1 MAKLLTLFTLLPKAH
16 QITLSLLVMLTT
28 IILMFP
34 SEDAQASKQTQL
46 VNPSTDT
53 NSTETNSQY
62 SVPLAFRTPTAPTIA
77 KDDNTEEIAD
87 NIFDNSS
94 LSPQKRNVS
103 DDAVSETADDQAF
116 AQHIAMLQT
125 RPEGMDGVIKELDN
139 QLIKQKEKLAQQ
151 ASSDDYTVEYYEVAK
166 GDTLGGLFSRAGL
179 SAKDVYDITQL
190 PLAKK
195 NLLTIM
201 PGEEIAISKNELG
214 ELKELSYRMDKVSTL
229 VISHSDD
236 KYKEVVNTKK
246 VQSRT
251 SFITATIKSNFW
263 NAAADA
269 GLSGNHIME
278 LANIFGWDVDFALDI
293 RKGDHFSLLFD
304 QEYADGQFLRNGNIL
319 AAEFVN
325 QGERYT
331 AVRYTDGEYYSENG
345 NSMRKAFLRSPVDFK
360 YVSSNF
366 NPRRLHPVTGQIKA
380 HRGVDYVA
388 AIGTPI
394 KAAGKG
400 KVIESGYN
408 QFNGNYVFIKHNETY
423 TTKYL
428 HLTKRKV
435 NRGDTVKQGQVI
447 GTLGKTGRVT
457 GAHLHY
463 EFIVNG
469 VHRNPRTVDLPKSM
483 PINRSEKGKFTSL
496 SKQLMAQLKSNQ
508 QQQLASN

>member
-16 QITLSLLVMLTT
+16 QVTLSLLVILTT
-28 IILMFP
+28 FILMFP
-34 SEDAQASKQTQL
+34 SEDAQASKQSRPVSQSDDKSALETNKRYAVQL
-46 VNPSTDT
+46 AFSTPTPVNNDSSIDQDESTDFISS
-53 NSTETNSQY
+53 NDSENVISAET
-62 SVPLAFRTPTAPTIA
+62 
-77 KDDNTEEIAD
+77 
-87 NIFDNSS
+87 
-94 LSPQKRNVS
+94 S
-103 DDAVSETADDQAF
+103 DDEVF
-116 AQHIAMLQT
+116 AQHLAMLQT
-125 RPEGMDGVIKELDN
+125 STSDIDGMINDIDQQVAT
-139 QLIKQKEKLAQQ
+139 QKTKLKQQ
-151 ASSDDYTVEYYEVAK
+151 AANDGYSVEYYKVVK

-179 SAKDVYDITQL
+179 SPKDVYDITQL

-195 NLLTIM
+195 NLLRIM
-201 PGEEIAISKNELG
+201 PGEEIAISKNAQGEFQELT
-214 ELKELSYRMDKVSTL
+214 YRMDQVSTL
-229 VISHSDD
+229 VISQHNAQY
-236 KYKEVVNTKK
+236 KETVNTKEVVN
-246 VQSRT
+246 RT
-251 SFITATIKSNFW
+251 SFISAKIKSNFW

-319 AAEFVN
+319 AAEFIN

-331 AVRYTDGEYYSENG
+331 AVRYSDGEYYSENG
-345 NSMRKAFLRSPVDFK
+345 SSMRKAFLRSPVDFK

-366 NPRRLHPVTGQIKA
+366 NPRRLHPVTGQVRA

-394 KAAGKG
+394 KSAGKG
-400 KVIESGYN
+400 RVIESSYN
-408 QFNGNYVFIKHNETY
+408 QYNGNYVFIKHNETY

-435 NRGDTVKQGQVI
+435 NRGETVKQGQII

-469 VHRNPRTVDLPKSM
+469 VHRNPRTIDLPKSV
-483 PINRSEKGKFTSL
+483 PIDRREKNKFTAL

>member
-16 QITLSLLVMLTT
+16 QITLSLLVILTT
-28 IILMFP
+28 VILMFP
-34 SEDAQASKQTQL
+34 SEDAQASKQTSL
-46 VNPSTDT
+46 TSSSADK
-53 NSTETNSQY
+53 SAIETHKRY
-62 SVPLAFRTPTAPTIA
+62 DIPLAFRTPTPPG
-77 KDDNTEEIAD
+77 KHSVEQDEPDVL
-87 NIFDNSS
+87 
-94 LSPQKRNVS
+94 LSS
-103 DDAVSETADDQAF
+103 DDSSKLISGETPDDEAF
-116 AQHIAMLQT
+116 AQHLAMLQT
-125 RPEGMDGVIKELDN
+125 STSDIDGMINDIDDQVAAQKALLKQQTANDDN
-139 QLIKQKEKLAQQ
+139 I
-151 ASSDDYTVEYYEVAK
+151 VEYFEVAK

-195 NLLTIM
+195 NLLKIM
-201 PGEEIAISKNELG
+201 PGEEIAISKNEQG
-214 ELKELSYRMDKVSTL
+214 ELQELTYRMDKVSTL
-229 VISHSDD
+229 VISHQNDE
-236 KYKEVVNTKK
+236 YKETVNVKK
-246 VQSRT
+246 VESRT
-251 SFITATIKSNFW
+251 SFIAANIKSNFW

-293 RKGDHFSLLFD
+293 RKGDHFALLFE

-319 AAEFVN
+319 AAEFYN
-325 QGERYT
+325 HGERYT

-345 NSMRKAFLRSPVDFK
+345 SSMRKAFLRSPVDFK

-366 NPRRLHPVTGQIKA
+366 NPRRLHPVTGQVKA

-400 KVIESGYN
+400 KVIESSYN
-408 QFNGNYVFIKHNETY
+408 QYNGNYVFIKHNDTY

-435 NRGDTVKQGQVI
+435 KRGETVKQGQII

-469 VHRNPRTVDLPKSM
+469 VHRNPRTISLPKST
-483 PINRSEKGKFTSL
+483 PIDRKEKNKFTAI

>member
-16 QITLSLLVMLTT
+16 QITLSLLVILTT
-28 IILMFP
+28 FILMFP
-34 SEDAQASKQTQL
+34 SEDAQASKQTRL
-46 VNPSTDT
+46 VSQSADK
-53 NSTETNSQY
+53 SDIETNKRY
-62 SVPLAFRTPTAPTIA
+62 AIPLAFRTPTAPSHNDRIV
-77 KDDNTEEIAD
+77 DDESTDFISNDALASR
-87 NIFDNSS
+87 DNSEDVNS
-94 LSPQKRNVS
+94 GETP
-103 DDAVSETADDQAF
+103 DDEAF
-116 AQHIAMLQT
+116 AHHLAMLQT
-125 RPEGMDGVIKELDN
+125 STSDIDGMINDLD
-139 QLIKQKEKLAQQ
+139 QQVATQKAKIKQQTAN
-151 ASSDDYTVEYYEVAK
+151 DDYSVEYYEVAK

-195 NLLTIM
+195 NLLKIM
-201 PGEEIAISKNELG
+201 PGEEIAISKNAQG
-214 ELKELSYRMDKVSTL
+214 ELQELTYRMDKVSTL
-229 VISHSDD
+229 IISQHNEQY
-236 KYKEVVNTKK
+236 KETVNTKEVVN
-246 VQSRT
+246 RT
-251 SFITATIKSNFW
+251 SFISANIKSNFW

-293 RKGDHFSLLFD
+293 RKGDHFSLLFE

-319 AAEFVN
+319 AAEFIN

-345 NSMRKAFLRSPVDFK
+345 SSMRKAFLRSPVDFK

-400 KVIESGYN
+400 KVVEAGYN

-435 NRGDTVKQGQVI
+435 NRGETVKQGQII

-469 VHRNPRTVDLPKSM
+469 VHRNPRTIDLPKSM
-483 PINRSEKGKFTSL
+483 PIDRRERNKFAAL
-496 SKQLMAQLKSNQ
+496 SKQLMTKLKSNQ